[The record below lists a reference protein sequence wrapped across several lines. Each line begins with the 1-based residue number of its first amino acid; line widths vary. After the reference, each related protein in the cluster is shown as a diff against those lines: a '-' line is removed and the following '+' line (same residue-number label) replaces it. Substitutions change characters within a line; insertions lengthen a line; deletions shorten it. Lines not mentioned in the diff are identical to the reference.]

1 MGRAA
6 AWFARRKAEA
16 LATQERP
23 ETAQD
28 SQEAAPE
35 PPPVVEVEP
44 PPPPA
49 QLAPQPAAKV
59 SARKP
64 VAIPTRNLATNSDC
78 PTNWAQV
85 PDLPPRG
92 RRLKLPPGQRV
103 NYKVDIQG
111 LGWVLLSFT
120 PWGTVT
126 VYPGP
131 TAAPVSFATLEEAAE
146 WLGKAPRP

>member
-6 AWFARRKAEA
+6 AWFARRKTEA

-23 ETAQD
+23 EIAQD
-28 SQEAAPE
+28 SQKAAPE
-35 PPPVVEVEP
+35 PAPVVEVEP
-44 PPPPA
+44 PPAPPQNTPQPPPA
-49 QLAPQPAAKV
+49 RRPGV
-59 SARKP
+59 M
-64 VAIPTRNLATNSDC
+64 PTRNPTQNSNC
-78 PTNWAQV
+78 PTAWANV
-85 PDLPPRG
+85 PELPPRG

-103 NYKVDIQG
+103 DYKADIQG